1 VKRILLL
8 APVFLAVG
16 SCTEDSL
23 IGVDPDSPP
32 GQSSETIEL
41 SVDVGDLPV
50 WMDTTFVGF
59 AVPSN
64 SGIRLVASGPTL
76 KSRLM
81 GRFAT
86 IPDSIFFD
94 TARVAI
100 ERMESARLRILV
112 DSLSGSVLPD
122 SGTEL
127 RFHSLT
133 RGFDERDV
141 TWGDAREGEPWTTPG
156 GDLGD
161 LLGSIRIDS
170 LQDTIFMPLSV
181 DTDSLLSAW
190 RATDGESGY
199 VLSTLVDGTSI
210 TLSSLALVFDVLPEG
225 QDTLIEAVRAPDPST
240 FIFDPETPPPA
251 GKLRL
256 GGLPSARMYLRFE
269 LPETLDG
276 IPLRGSRINRAALVF
291 RSLGT
296 PPAPFATTDTLF
308 ATVFN
313 LLANPFEL
321 GPKTPIGAN
330 FGNFIE
336 LNPDQLGSGG
346 EQVFNITA
354 LIQAWAAAPPDS
366 LPELRMGVR
375 ALPEG
380 DNITF
385 WEFGEG
391 TDPVNSPRLELLIT
405 PPTGFGVP

>member
-8 APVFLAVG
+8 APVLLAIG

-76 KSRLM
+76 SSRLM

-86 IPDSIFFD
+86 IPDSIFID

-100 ERMESARLRILV
+100 ERMESARFRILV

-141 TWGDAREGEPWTTPG
+141 TWGEARVGEPWTTPG

-161 LLGSIRIDS
+161 LLGSIQIDS
-170 LQDTIFMPLSV
+170 LQDTMFVPLSV

-199 VLSTLVDGTSI
+199 VLSTLVDGTSL
-210 TLSSLALVFDVLPEG
+210 TLRSLALVFDVRPEG
-225 QDTLIEAVRAPDPST
+225 QDTLIEVVRGPVPST

-251 GKLRL
+251 SKLRL

-276 IPLRGSRINRAALVF
+276 IPLRGSRINRASLVF

-296 PPAPFATTDTLF
+296 PPAPFATTDTLL
-308 ATVFN
+308 ASVFN

-321 GPKTPIGAN
+321 GPKTPVGVN

-346 EQVFNITA
+346 EQRINITA

-391 TDPVNSPRLELLIT
+391 TDPVNAPRLELLIT
-405 PPTGFGVP
+405 PPTGFDVP